1 MSLPVQDGDAAADP
15 DVEDGQDDDRGQAG
29 GCQWVQLK
37 DSVRYIKRDLSDSLA
52 VHQCLRSEGPWVKDR
67 AAVYK
72 LRWSCA
78 EFLFL
83 QVGETGAFAY

>member
-37 DSVRYIKRDLSDSLA
+37 DSVRYIKRGS
-52 VHQCLRSEGPWVKDR
+52 K
-67 AAVYK
+67 
-72 LRWSCA
+72 
-78 EFLFL
+78 
-83 QVGETGAFAY
+83 